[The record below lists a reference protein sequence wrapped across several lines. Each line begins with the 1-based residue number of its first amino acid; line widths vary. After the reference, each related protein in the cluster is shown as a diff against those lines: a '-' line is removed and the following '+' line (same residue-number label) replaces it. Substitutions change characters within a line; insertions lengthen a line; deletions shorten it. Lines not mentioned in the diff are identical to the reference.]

1 MAEGARA
8 VARPAELTI
17 DVELWRRRLAGVL
30 LHGTL
35 AGRKLPENVEGL
47 TGQRLV
53 DHVARMQAKEL
64 LDTLKEIYGI
74 DHWDHAA
81 FENAFVEGAL
91 QGWKPGSD
99 VQDLPHRLRVLSH
112 ACPIADEVEKDARVC
127 SMCQAVQ
134 THAARIALRG
144 DVQDA
149 YFSQLMSRG
158 DGACQLDVV
167 LRPRGKQA

>member
-1 MAEGARA
+1 MSEAGAPKEFR
-8 VARPAELTI
+8 I
-17 DVELWRRRLAGVL
+17 DIDLWRRRLAGVL

-35 AGRKLPENVEGL
+35 AGRALPESVEGL
-47 TGQRLV
+47 TGQPLV
-53 DHVARMQAKEL
+53 DRIARMQAKEL
-64 LDTLKEIYGI
+64 LETLKEIYGI

-81 FENAFVEGAL
+81 FEKAFVEGAL
-91 QGWKPGSD
+91 EGWKPGTT

-112 ACPIADEVEKDARVC
+112 ACPIADEVDKDPRVC

-134 THAARIALRG
+134 THAARLALRG

-149 YFSQLMSRG
+149 SFSQLMSRG

-167 LRPRGKQA
+167 LRPSRGKTA